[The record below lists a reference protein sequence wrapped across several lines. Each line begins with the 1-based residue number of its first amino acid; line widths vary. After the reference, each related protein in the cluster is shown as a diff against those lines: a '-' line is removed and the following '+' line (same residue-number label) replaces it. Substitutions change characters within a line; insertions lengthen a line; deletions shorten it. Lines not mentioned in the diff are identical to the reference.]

1 MTKDQKIILYLL
13 ACVQFTNIMDFMIM
27 MPMGPILMKAF
38 DITAREYS
46 FLVSAYS
53 ISAGI
58 FGFMAAFFVDK
69 FDRKNVLI
77 VAYIGF
83 LIGTFACGIAP
94 TYTMLMLARIVAGV
108 FGGVLGSQVV
118 AIVGDTV
125 KYEHRAEGMAIIM
138 AAFSTASVLGVPIGM
153 YLASTISWHIPFMF
167 VVAVGFVN
175 LLLIYKFL
183 PNLRSHI
190 QVFET
195 KPSPFAVLTNIGK
208 DSNQLRALALSVI
221 VIFGHFCTIPSLSPY
236 LTLNVGMSVDNISLI
251 YLVGGAITIF
261 SARIVGKIA
270 DKKGKYIIFAICGTL
285 FLIPVFLMTH
295 LQSGASLT
303 VILFITSMFFLF
315 ANGRTITMQAIVSG
329 VVNNEQRG
337 GFTSINSSMIQLGS
351 GAASFIGGLIVEKA
365 PDGTLLHYE
374 WVGYMSIFFMIAGVV
389 LGKFIR
395 PAEFKF

>member
-1 MTKDQKIILYLL
+1 MTKEQKIVLYLL

-38 DITAREYS
+38 NISAREYS

-58 FGFMAAFFVDK
+58 CGFIAAFFVDK
-69 FDRKNVLI
+69 FDRKNVLTI
-77 VAYIGF
+77 AYIGF
-83 LIGTFACGIAP
+83 LIGTFACAIAP

-167 VVAVGFVN
+167 VVGIGFVN
-175 LLLIYKFL
+175 LLLIYRYL
-183 PNLRSHI
+183 PNLTTHI
-190 QVFET
+190 FVSET
-195 KPSPFAVLTNIGK
+195 KPNPFAVLTNIGK
-208 DSNQLRALALSVI
+208 DNNQLRALALSMI

-236 LTLNVGMSVDNISLI
+236 LTLNVGMSVDHISLI

-261 SARIVGKIA
+261 SSRIVGRIA
-270 DKKGKYIIFAICGTL
+270 DKRGKYLIFATCGTL

-295 LQSGASLT
+295 LQHGASLT
-303 VILFITSMFFLF
+303 AILLITSMFFLF

-337 GFTSINSSMIQLGS
+337 GFTSINSSMMQLGS
-351 GAASFIGGLIVEKA
+351 GAASFVGGLIVEKA
-365 PDGTLLHYE
+365 PDGTLLHYD
-374 WVGYMSIFFMIAGVV
+374 WVGYMSIMFMIFGIF
-389 LGKFIR
+389 LGKYVKPVEI
-395 PAEFKF
+395 

>member
-38 DITAREYS
+38 NITAREYS

-58 FGFMAAFFVDK
+58 FGFIAAFFVDK
-69 FDRKNVLI
+69 FDRKNVLTI
-77 VAYIGF
+77 AYIGF
-83 LIGTFACGIAP
+83 LIGTFACAIAP

-153 YLASTISWHIPFMF
+153 YLASTISWHVPFMF
-167 VVAVGFVN
+167 VVAVGFIN
-175 LLLIYKFL
+175 LILIYRYL

-190 QVFET
+190 YVSET

-208 DSNQLRALALSVI
+208 DSNQLRALALSGI

-270 DKKGKYIIFAICGTL
+270 DQKGKYIIFAICGTL

-295 LQSGASLT
+295 LQQGASLT
-303 VILFITSMFFLF
+303 LILFITSMFFLF

-351 GAASFIGGLIVEKA
+351 GAASFVGGLIVEKA
-365 PDGTLLHYE
+365 TDGTLLHYN
-374 WVGYMSIFFMIAGVV
+374 WVGYMSILFMIIGII
-389 LGKFIR
+389 LGKYVK
-395 PAEFKF
+395 PVEN

>member
-1 MTKDQKIILYLL
+1 MTKDQKLILYLL

-27 MPMGPILMKAF
+27 MPMGPILMQAF
-38 DITAREYS
+38 NITAREYS

-58 FGFMAAFFVDK
+58 FGFIAAFFVDK
-69 FDRKNVLI
+69 FDRKNVLTI
-77 VAYIGF
+77 AYIGF
-83 LIGTFACGIAP
+83 LVGTFACAIAP

-138 AAFSTASVLGVPIGM
+138 AAFSSASVLGVPIGM
-153 YLASTISWHIPFMF
+153 YLASTISWHVPFMF
-167 VVAVGFVN
+167 VVVVGFVN
-175 LLLIYKFL
+175 LLLIYRYL

-190 QVFET
+190 HVSET
-195 KPSPFAVLTNIGK
+195 KPNPFAVLTNIGK

-221 VIFGHFCTIPSLSPY
+221 VIFGHFCTIPSLSPF
-236 LTLNVGMSVDNISLI
+236 LTLNVGMSIDNISLI

-270 DKKGKYIIFAICGTL
+270 DQKGKYLIFATCGTL
-285 FLIPVFLMTH
+285 FLIPVFLMTNLEH
-295 LQSGASLT
+295 GSSLA
-303 VILFITSMFFLF
+303 VILFVTSMFFLF

-337 GFTSINSSMIQLGS
+337 GFTSINSSMMQLGS
-351 GAASFIGGLIVEKA
+351 GAASFVGGLIVEKA
-365 PDGTLLHYE
+365 SNGTLLHYN
-374 WVGYMSIFFMIAGVV
+374 WVGYMSVFFMIIGII
-389 LGKFIR
+389 LGKYIK
-395 PAEFKF
+395 PIEF

>member
-1 MTKDQKIILYLL
+1 MNKDQKIILYLL

-38 DITAREYS
+38 NITAREYS

-58 FGFMAAFFVDK
+58 CGFISAFFVDK
-69 FDRKNVLI
+69 FDRKNVLTI
-77 VAYIGF
+77 AYIGF
-83 LIGTFACGIAP
+83 LIGTFACAIAP
-94 TYTMLMLARIVAGV
+94 TYSTLMLARIVAGV

-125 KYEHRAEGMAIIM
+125 KYENRAEGMAIIM

-153 YLASTISWHIPFMF
+153 YLASTISWHIPFVF

-175 LLLIYKFL
+175 LLLIYRFL
-183 PNLRSHI
+183 PNLKSHI
-190 QVFET
+190 HVSDT

-208 DSNQLRALALSVI
+208 DSNQLRALVLSVI

-261 SARIVGKIA
+261 SARIVGRIA
-270 DKKGKYIIFAICGTL
+270 DTRGKYLIFAICGTL

-303 VILFITSMFFLF
+303 VILMVTSLFFLF

-351 GAASFIGGLIVEKA
+351 GAASFVGGLIVEKA
-365 PDGTLLHYE
+365 PDGTLLHYN
-374 WVGYMSIFFMIAGVV
+374 WVGYMSILFMVAGII
-389 LGKFIR
+389 LGKYVK
-395 PAEFKF
+395 PTET